1 MLQDVAFVASA
12 GFGVRAWGFSEG
24 GEGASGSG
32 ERMTDKSVH
41 PTSIR
46 PTRSVRPT
54 ANVRPTRL
62 RTPILP
68 PLNGGWSRSTC
79 CTFFGWVCSVKI
91 RSWGSFLGVT
101 VWRWVRFL
109 EWEWGDEWWCWNW
122 FWWDARLDFVLM
134 RRCEGST
141 P

>member
-1 MLQDVAFVASA
+1 LGLNRFWWLRFARGPLSVVRCPLQSVLWVLCGWNPESKVVDRARVVAMLQDVAFVASA

-68 PLNGGWSRSTC
+68 PLNGGCSRPTC
-79 CTFFGWVCSVKI
+79 CTFFG
-91 RSWGSFLGVT
+91 
-101 VWRWVRFL
+101 
-109 EWEWGDEWWCWNW
+109 
-122 FWWDARLDFVLM
+122 
-134 RRCEGST
+134 
-141 P
+141 